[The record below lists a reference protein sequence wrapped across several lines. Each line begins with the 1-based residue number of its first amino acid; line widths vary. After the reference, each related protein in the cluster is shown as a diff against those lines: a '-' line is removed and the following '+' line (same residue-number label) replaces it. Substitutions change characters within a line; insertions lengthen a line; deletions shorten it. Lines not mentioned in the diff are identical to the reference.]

1 MRKVILLSFIII
13 GSTKLFAQKD
23 QRQIEATVVGFFN
36 GLSLVNADTLRQ
48 YSTIDFHLLEDGQVW
63 NLDTLIN
70 KIMPRKNSGIK
81 RINTF
86 EFLKT
91 EQAGKMAWVSYRNSA
106 DFSLGEKQ
114 QTIKWLESAVLIE
127 SQGRWKIQMLHS
139 TKLK

>member
-70 KIMPRKNSGIK
+70 KIMPRKILASNELTHLS
-81 RINTF
+81 
-86 EFLKT
+86 FLR
-91 EQAGKMAWVSYRNSA
+91 QNRLGKWH
-106 DFSLGEKQ
+106 G
-114 QTIKWLESAVLIE
+114 
-127 SQGRWKIQMLHS
+127 
-139 TKLK
+139 